1 MLFTYCLFNNY
12 EVLWIYLVV
21 YLIKFEKRN
30 ACFIFKIFYYLI
42 VYKQKMTLLLI
53 ILVTLFIYILNLYLI
68 FRHNIWLIFFWI
80 LSFERIS
87 YKLIILIYILN
98 NFNIDILKKIIK
110 KIFLIIFNIIILLF
124 YPF

>member
-30 ACFIFKIFYYLI
+30 ACFISKIFYYLI

-68 FRHNIWLIFFWI
+68 FRHDIWLIFFWI